1 VVYHVYKRDIRHKVT
16 GSRVAARAWLVVVR
30 RGAESMDKL
39 TRAQPVSE
47 ITVGELK
54 ELVREAV
61 VEAGKQIAEAR
72 VAYTA
77 EVEQRRP
84 DLLAEDRSVGSMTVG
99 ELRALLREILE
110 EERRRD
116 YYIDEEGR
124 LVFFSEEAYADYLD
138 KQEGKL
144 PSEVPA
150 RFIDEGGW
158 RCFYSDWEPTPE
170 KARELDEAGTEPT
183 VPAEV
188 VWQELR
194 DLGVDI

>member
-1 VVYHVYKRDIRHKVT
+1 
-16 GSRVAARAWLVVVR
+16 
-30 RGAESMDKL
+30 MDKRAL
-39 TRAQPVSE
+39 AQPVGKMTVGEFKELLKEEMAEAERQFAEAGVAYAADVEQQRPDLPPEDRSLGDM
-47 ITVGELK
+47 TVGELK
-54 ELVREAV
+54 ELIREV
-61 VEAGKQIAEAR
+61 
-72 VAYTA
+72 
-77 EVEQRRP
+77 
-84 DLLAEDRSVGSMTVG
+84 
-99 ELRALLREILE
+99 LE

-116 YYIDEEGR
+116 YYIDEEGS

-170 KARELDEAGTEPT
+170 KARALDEAGTEPT